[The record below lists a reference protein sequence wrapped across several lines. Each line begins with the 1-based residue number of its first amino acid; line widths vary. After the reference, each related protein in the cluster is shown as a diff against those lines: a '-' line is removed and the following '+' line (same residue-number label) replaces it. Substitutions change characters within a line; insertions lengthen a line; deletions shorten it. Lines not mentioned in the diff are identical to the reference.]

1 MGRKRT
7 VRSQV
12 KIARNAHSLEPLL
25 PADLKGTARVRAF
38 FEVVGEGLARERKLF
53 EGRRMMENEKNRPPP
68 AGGTSATGAPA
79 GLNLRLWTD
88 ATHLA
93 EKSLQTRLGNQ

>member
-53 EGRRMMENEKNRPPP
+53 EGRRMMENEKNAPLPP
-68 AGGTSATGAPA
+68 AELPQ
-79 GLNLRLWTD
+79 
-88 ATHLA
+88 LA
-93 EKSLQTRLGNQ
+93 RPLD